1 MNCIALG
8 MAVAAG
14 FLANHPADALVR
26 EFRRVAAELAKT
38 ERIDAESMRTFFA
51 NSPEFRRG
59 LLQLEDPDQP
69 LKGNRYVEVA
79 AFALARDPDDNVR
92 THAACALVHRGL
104 GSAIA
109 EQAVAEAL
117 ADPSR
122 DVRLFACQALG
133 LGNRKGQAPA
143 IRKLLGDPEEDVRM
157 MAVTTLGRLRD
168 TDSLDAVLKQHEIE
182 KVSEETAYQFGIAL
196 ARLGEKKVSR
206 MLIRASIAS
215 DNWNIRY
222 FVADALADVITVDA
236 VPTAMECFALELKR
250 IIRGDKHTGFDE
262 RIYQKLI
269 AILAKRTG
277 KDFGDDPTAWAKW
290 WDTARVPYA
299 APALELDV
307 EAVKQAY
314 AEHLKSKAAK

>member
-8 MAVAAG
+8 MAVVAG
-14 FLANHPADALVR
+14 LLANYPADELVR
-26 EFRRVAAELAKT
+26 ELRRVAVELAKA
-38 ERIDAESMRTFFA
+38 ERIDEESMRTFFA
-51 NSPEFRRG
+51 NPPEFRRG
-59 LLQLEDPDQP
+59 LLQFEGPDQS
-69 LKGNRYVEVA
+69 LKGKRYVEVA

-109 EQAVAEAL
+109 EQAVAKAL
-117 ADPSR
+117 GDSSR

-143 IRKLLGDPEEDVRM
+143 IRKLLGDPELDVRM

-168 TDSLDAVLKQHEIE
+168 TDSLDAILKQHEIE
-182 KVSEETAYQFGIAL
+182 KVGEETTYQFGIAF
-196 ARLGEKKVSR
+196 ARLGEKKLAR
-206 MLIRASIAS
+206 ELIRASMAS

-222 FVADALADVITVDA
+222 FVADTLADVVTVDA

-262 RIYQKLI
+262 RIYQKFT
-269 AILAKRTG
+269 AILATRTG

-290 WDTARVPYA
+290 WETARVPYA
-299 APALELDV
+299 APALEFDA
-307 EAVKQAY
+307 EAAKQAY
-314 AEHLKSKAAK
+314 AEHLKLKAAK